1 MGAYVVL
8 HVVPGEPSATVLEN
22 PAVKRLLGEHCARV
36 LPAPMLPPGT
46 LAAPAPLTLAVPD
59 MATADRLAAALRS
72 RAGVDTA
79 YAKPGEELP

>member
-1 MGAYVVL
+1 MGAYVVV
-8 HVVPGEPSATVLEN
+8 HVAAGERGEELLAA
-22 PAVKRLLGEHCARV
+22 PAVKKLLTDHRARLLAAPVPH
-36 LPAPMLPPGT
+36 PAGM
-46 LAAPAPLTLAVPD
+46 AAPAPLTLAVPD